1 MDRVEWICDDC
12 SASLASSRA
21 LRDHY
26 RHVHKFLVQ
35 DEGARTRVHRT
46 PQLNEMAHE
55 GGEDVVMSD
64 EIEAEDTGDLQV
76 AAVCN
81 GANNENVNV
90 QKRLRSAILE
100 MSSTLTGRLKVT
112 DKALNFLFKS
122 LEGMEKIREEGR
134 GRGEVVLPP
143 YDEFRTTYKRR
154 KVMVNEAGL
163 VEPLKVEIG
172 SAIAKDSRSGRFRRI
187 PVHGYVV
194 PVIQTMKLLLKHPE
208 IVGIARKI
216 FSSSCKAQKKST
228 L

>member
-1 MDRVEWICDDC
+1 MIASGFVRNGRRDRTVDIHGMHSDFSAQVVYKLLEKCFIKLFAMASLQKNFEGGSKCTCSCGFRCDFRKELVTHVSRTHSMDRVEWICDDC

-90 QKRLRSAILE
+90 RKRLRSAILQ
-100 MSSTLTGRLKVT
+100 MSSTIIGRLKLV
-112 DKALNFLFKS
+112 KCP
-122 LEGMEKIREEGR
+122 IRE
-134 GRGEVVLPP
+134 
-143 YDEFRTTYKRR
+143 
-154 KVMVNEAGL
+154 
-163 VEPLKVEIG
+163 I
-172 SAIAKDSRSGRFRRI
+172 
-187 PVHGYVV
+187 
-194 PVIQTMKLLLKHPE
+194 
-208 IVGIARKI
+208 
-216 FSSSCKAQKKST
+216 
-228 L
+228 